1 MEKMSN
7 FFELVSVCAKRED
20 ILLQIYDGF
29 IVIYVGGGPKRTYM
43 TAKCADEEKCKE
55 FLYEIKEGKFS
66 KGKMRALNNIK
77 AA

>member
-29 IVIYVGGGPKRTYM
+29 VVIYVGEGPHREFM
-43 TAKCADEEKCKE
+43 TAKCSDEIKCKE
-55 FLYEIKEGKFS
+55 LLHEIKEGKFS
-66 KGKMRALNNIK
+66 KGKMRTVK
-77 AA
+77 TAA

>member
-29 IVIYVGGGPKRTYM
+29 VVIYLGEGPHRVFM
-43 TAKCADEEKCKE
+43 TAKCSDEVKCKE
-55 FLYEIKEGKFS
+55 FLHEIKEGKFS
-66 KGKMRALNNIK
+66 KGKMRTVK
-77 AA
+77 TAA

>member
-29 IVIYVGGGPKRTYM
+29 IVIYVGQGPHRTYM
-43 TAKCADEEKCKE
+43 KSKCGDEKKCKK
-55 FLYEIKEGKFS
+55 FLHEIKEGKFS
-66 KGKMRALNNIK
+66 KGKMRTVK
-77 AA
+77 TAA

>member
-20 ILLQIYDGF
+20 ILLQIFDGF
-29 IVIYVGGGPKRTYM
+29 VSVYVGSGPNRDTM
-43 TAKCADEEKCKE
+43 VTNCGNEEKCKE
-55 FLYEIKEGKFS
+55 FLHEIKEGKYS
-66 KGKMRALNNIK
+66 KGKLRALNNNK

>member
-29 IVIYVGGGPKRTYM
+29 IVN
-43 TAKCADEEKCKE
+43 
-55 FLYEIKEGKFS
+55 L
-66 KGKMRALNNIK
+66 
-77 AA
+77 

>member
-29 IVIYVGGGPKRTYM
+29 VVIYVGEGPHREFM
-43 TAKCADEEKCKE
+43 TGKCSDEIKCKE
-55 FLYEIKEGKFS
+55 FFHEIKEGKFS
-66 KGKMRALNNIK
+66 KGKMRTVK
-77 AA
+77 TAA